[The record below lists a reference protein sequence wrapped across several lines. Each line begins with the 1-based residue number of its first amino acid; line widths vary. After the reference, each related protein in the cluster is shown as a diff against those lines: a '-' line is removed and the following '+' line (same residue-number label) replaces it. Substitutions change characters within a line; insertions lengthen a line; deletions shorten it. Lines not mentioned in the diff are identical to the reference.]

1 MLSDVLDY
9 YGLAKEFRHA
19 GFYETAHHRQLLKD
33 LRAAVRSGGLIAL
46 CGIVGS
52 GKTVMLRR
60 LQEVLEKEG
69 KILVSKSLSVDKE
82 RVTLG
87 TLITALFYDLAP
99 KKEVRIP
106 SQGEKRE
113 RGLQELF
120 RQGKKPVAL
129 CVDEAHDL
137 NGHTLRGLKRL
148 IEVVQDGGGRLAVV
162 LVGHPKLKNDLRRPT
177 MEEVGYRAT
186 VFALDG
192 VAEAKREFIEWLLGE
207 CAQESVPPH
216 AIIDRD
222 AIELLAE
229 RLATPLQIEQYLTLA
244 LEAGFAVGAK
254 PVTAAVVETVLAA
267 HASDWEAA
275 LTRNGYDIRT
285 LAGLLSTNPK
295 EIRALLRGHLEAA
308 RAQELHDQMLAAGL
322 PVA

>member
-9 YGLAKEFRHA
+9 YGLAKELRTA
-19 GFYETAHHRQLLKD
+19 GFYETDHHRQLLKD
-33 LRAAVRSGGLIAL
+33 LRSAIRSGGLIAL

-52 GKTVMLRR
+52 GKTVTLRR

-87 TLITALFYDLAP
+87 TLITALFYDLAL
-99 KKEVRIP
+99 KKEVKIP
-106 SQGEKRE
+106 TQGEKRE

-129 CVDEAHDL
+129 FVDEAHDL
-137 NGHTLRGLKRL
+137 NAHTLRGLKRL

-162 LVGHPKLKNDLRRPT
+162 LVGHPKLRNDLRRPT
-177 MEEVGYRAT
+177 MEEIGYRAA
-186 VFALDG
+186 VFTLDG
-192 VAEAKREFIEWLLGE
+192 VAGAKREFIEWLLGE
-207 CAQESVPPH
+207 CAQEGILCH
-216 AIIDRD
+216 AIIDRE
-222 AIELLAE
+222 AIDLLAE

-244 LEAGFAVGAK
+244 LEAGFAIGAK
-254 PVTAAVVETVLAA
+254 PVTAAVVETILAA

-275 LTRNGYDIRT
+275 LTRNGYDMRA
-285 LAGLLSTNPK
+285 LSSLLNANTK
-295 EIRALLRGHLEAA
+295 EIRALLHGQLEAA

-322 PVA
+322 PVV